1 MKRRIKINLI
11 YSAIFILNLIPVIF
25 WGNWINICCCILI
38 LYYIF
43 HINFSFKKYY
53 FGIQDY
59 CGEEVNIFKF
69 IENDTKVSQN
79 CFKYHV
85 ECGRNVNGLVKHAD
99 IFPPII
105 SFYIQVCPVK
115 YSKYIS
121 IQEKTRPIKLK
132 LFDKKYLFHILSS
145 DSTNPIQELPRWTLF
160 PHSTSISYEVGE
172 EKDIIHYGIAM
183 KRVWPLGCTN
193 FVEKDRKI
201 HKIISNYLKSDEFRK
216 EFDSTRK
223 RQIRYGEIQKN

>member
-1 MKRRIKINLI
+1 MKKRIKINLI

-25 WGNWINICCCILI
+25 WGNWINVCCCILI

-43 HINFSFKKYY
+43 HVNFSFKKYY

-59 CGEEVNIFKF
+59 CNESINTFN
-69 IENDTKVSQN
+69 IENNNKIVQD
-79 CFKYHV
+79 CFKYHI
-85 ECGRNVNGLVKHAD
+85 ECSRNSKGLYED
-99 IFPPII
+99 TFPLII
-105 SFYIQVCPVK
+105 SFIVQVCPIK

-121 IQEKTRPIKLK
+121 IQEKTRPIKLR
-132 LFDKKYLFHILSS
+132 LFNNKYLFHTLSFDNNIHDLLPTWTILPISS
-145 DSTNPIQELPRWTLF
+145 
-160 PHSTSISYEVGE
+160 SIAYEDIGE
-172 EKDIIHYGIAM
+172 EKRTIIYSMAI
-183 KRVWPLGCTN
+183 KRVWPVQNTN